1 MDRETRKV
9 LERQQKM
16 IEKQNKVIEL
26 LYRNMMDNGKMGHR
40 NALSVVETQDAVCEM
55 SATTE
60 ESVAVIENAMCEA
73 ELTNDERLT
82 AIEDALCELSATIT
96 EE

>member
-9 LERQQKM
+9 IEQQQKM
-16 IEKQNKVIEL
+16 IDKQNKVIEL
-26 LYRNMMDNGKMGHR
+26 LYRNMMDNGQIGHR
-40 NALSVVETQDAVCEM
+40 NVRSVVETQDAVCEM

-73 ELTNDERLT
+73 ELMNDERLT
-82 AIEDALCELSATIT
+82 AIEDALCELSAILVN
-96 EE
+96 E